1 MMQIPFSPPD
11 ITEAEIEEVAAALR
25 SGWITTGPRTKEL
38 ERQVAARCGTKKA
51 VCLNSQTAC
60 AEMVLRL
67 MEIGPGDEVILP
79 AYTYTAT
86 ASVVQ
91 HVGAAIVMVD
101 CQKDSL
107 EMDYDSV
114 EKAVTSR
121 TKAIILNSPCNPTGS
136 CLSAETMEK
145 IARIVDCFARRLQIQ
160 ERLTEQVA
168 EAIQDA
174 AKAEGVGVVFR
185 CRHLCMMMR
194 GVEKQNSEMVTSAML
209 GSFREDEKVRQE
221 FLSLVNR

>member
-1 MMQIPFSPPD
+1 MKKKDVREPD
-11 ITEAEIEEVAAALR
+11 EKKIASLVRQLLAELGEDPDRDGLLKTPARVAKSLAFLTRGYRQSVKKVVNGAR
-25 SGWITTGPRTKEL
+25 FASGT
-38 ERQVAARCGTKKA
+38 
-51 VCLNSQTAC
+51 NH
-60 AEMVLRL
+60 M
-67 MEIGPGDEVILP
+67 VILKDIEVYSMCEHHLLP
-79 AYTYTAT
+79 FYGTCA
-86 ASVVQ
+86 
-91 HVGAAIVMVD
+91 VGYIARGKVLGV
-101 CQKDSL
+101 S
-107 EMDYDSV
+107 
-114 EKAVTSR
+114 
-121 TKAIILNSPCNPTGS
+121 
-136 CLSAETMEK
+136 K

-209 GSFREDEKVRQE
+209 GSFRSDEKVRQE